1 MQIDIKKIKDSLY
14 EKIPNILPEI
24 IKEIIVHI
32 ILFIYHISMPPWVFL
47 FKIKKRR
54 NKKMVE
60 MEEEG
65 KYIGRK
71 KRKRGRR

>member
-1 MQIDIKKIKDSLY
+1 MQINIKKIKNKLY

-32 ILFIYHISMPPWVFL
+32 ILFIYHISMPSWVFL

-54 NKKMVE
+54 NKKMIE
-60 MEEEG
+60 MQTEG
-65 KYIGRK
+65 EYRRK
-71 KRKRGRR
+71 KCKRRCR